1 MLNDLANQFS
11 GQIQTFWQL
20 IMIING
26 ILHVIFAGAVARD
39 AGNLYRL
46 GLKPVLVSAPTWAFV
61 TLIGGVYTATVY
73 WLLHHSTFTRL
84 TTRDVRYEQT

>member
-26 ILHVIFAGAVARD
+26 LLHVIFAGAVARD

-61 TLIGGVYTATVY
+61 TLLGGVYTATVY